1 MDSNFRQIG
10 VVSSFIN
17 MRKSKRTHDSNVM
30 DCSGGTSGDHSIIN
44 IPPEPRKFDVP
55 IFRVPYEVRKHMPS
69 AYDPTAI
76 SFGPYHHGKEN
87 LKAMDE
93 VKIKYQSSFRKRN
106 TKIELADYFEGVRT
120 IKDKVKGCY
129 YPDEDLSKMVDG
141 QFVNMMTRDAI
152 ALVEMINR
160 LTSDEER
167 AKLGPDDWK
176 EINAIR
182 RDMMLLENQIPFI
195 VLEKIWQVQRNPTSL
210 VDQLLWFMRDI
221 YSPKPEHGF
230 SIEPKPLHL
239 LHLLGLVAF
248 PEDSSSSL
256 QPPAADQNLI
266 PPLSKLLGADVELKE
281 NEQARGLK
289 VSFSNCVMTMN
300 PLKITG
306 DTENIFRNLTAFEQ
320 HYAGAALNASSYVAL
335 MNSLLRTSRDVEA
348 LCGILI
354 RDPLTG
360 LDVDVENLFKEVKLG
375 VNVYTVDQGFSRAV
389 LDWKRE
395 QEIYDSKIFRVPSH
409 IRDLEPNAYEPT
421 TISFGPYH
429 HSEKRL
435 QAMKRHK

>member
-1 MDSNFRQIG
+1 MG

-17 MRKSKRTHDSNVM
+17 MRKSKGTHDSIIL

-93 VKIKYQSSFRKRN
+93 VKIKYLSSLSKRN
-106 TKIELADYFEGVRT
+106 TVTPGDYFAGVRT
-120 IKDKVKGCY
+120 IKDAVKACY
-129 YPDEDLSKMVDG
+129 EDLPEMEDG
-141 QFVNMMTRDAI
+141 KFVNIMTRDAI

-167 AKLGPDDWK
+167 AKLGPEDWK

-266 PPLSKLLGADVELKE
+266 PPLSELLGADVSK
-281 NEQARGLK
+281 
-289 VSFSNCVMTMN
+289 
-300 PLKITG
+300 
-306 DTENIFRNLTAFEQ
+306 
-320 HYAGAALNASSYVAL
+320 LNSS
-335 MNSLLRTSRDVEA
+335 SRKTSR
-348 LCGILI
+348 
-354 RDPLTG
+354 P
-360 LDVDVENLFKEVKLG
+360 G
-375 VNVYTVDQGFSRAV
+375 V
-389 LDWKRE
+389 
-395 QEIYDSKIFRVPSH
+395 
-409 IRDLEPNAYEPT
+409 
-421 TISFGPYH
+421 
-429 HSEKRL
+429 
-435 QAMKRHK
+435 